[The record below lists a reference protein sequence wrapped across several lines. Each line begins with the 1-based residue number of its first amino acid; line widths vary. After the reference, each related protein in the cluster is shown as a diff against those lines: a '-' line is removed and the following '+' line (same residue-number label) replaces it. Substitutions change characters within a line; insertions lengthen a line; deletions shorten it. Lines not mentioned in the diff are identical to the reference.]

1 MLNEQLDKL
10 FDDERERLLGKMP
23 AVCSFTLMIEMVTS
37 MFLALLDQNRDKW
50 THEKLG
56 EDLFMQTMY
65 FIARYNKLQ
74 KRRSGLFKYTAL
86 LPIQIA
92 RLVSFIYCIR
102 RIPCA
107 GERGNIDLDILAIYQ
122 ELGPSEGIYSEN
134 ETALR
139 WAVRTIKPDIS
150 NSDFSEVRQALR
162 DIVPRVERTQERDLV
177 PVNNGIFNYRTK
189 ELLNFSPEY
198 IFLSKSCVNYNEN
211 AQNIVIHNPDDGTT
225 WDVESWMAS
234 LSDDPAIV
242 ALLWQVLGAV
252 IRPFVRWGKCVMFYA
267 TSGNNGKGTLCELMR
282 SLCGEGRY
290 ASIPVENFGE
300 NFLLEKLPEVMAVIV
315 DENNVGSYLDKAGN
329 FKAVVTNDVIQINR
343 KNKAAIPYQFFGLVV
358 QAFNELP
365 RIKDKSESIYRRCL
379 FIPFDKCFTGAE
391 KKYIKSDYLHRP
403 EVLEYVLYKVLNT
416 DYYEFSEP
424 AACRNVLADYKV
436 YNDPVRQWWDE
447 VSDKFAWDLL
457 PWEFLYEIYKQW
469 CKSNNPSGK
478 TTSKRGFVDQ
488 MREVAERDAIWEC
501 PCIVDKDGRRK
512 DKQISSAGRIVSNE
526 PLGFNAGYRLGDANY
541 WRGVYRGLLRRVP
554 TTRPQPQLQPQ
565 SQTQPQTQTSNRQD
579 YALTISYEE
588 AVSATESSTECI
600 PAK

>member
-1 MLNEQLDKL
+1 MIQNSLINELLKIRTKYMNNLFLCSLD
-10 FDDERERLLGKMP
+10 RLVSL
-23 AVCSFTLMIEMVTS
+23 ATFVTLQVLS
-37 MFLALLDQNRDKW
+37 AHPGDWNADG
-50 THEKLG
+50 LG
-56 EDLFMQTMY
+56 EDLYCETYQYVASYNNQTEGVKL
-65 FIARYNKLQ
+65 RYMN
-74 KRRSGLFKYTAL
+74 L
-86 LPIQIA
+86 LPMQVA
-92 RLVSFIYCIR
+92 YLVNFLYCVR

-107 GERGNIDLDILAIYQ
+107 GEKGNVDLDLLGIYQ
-122 ELGPSEGIYSEN
+122 NEGPGAGLYATSEKAFREPMRILKPTITDN
-134 ETALR
+134 EIAE
-139 WAVRTIKPDIS
+139 AHHV
-150 NSDFSEVRQALR
+150 LR
-162 DIVPRVERTQERDLV
+162 DIAWRVERCQNPELV

-189 ELLNFSPEY
+189 ELLDFSPEY

-211 AQNIVIHNPDDGTT
+211 AKNVVIHNPDDGTD

-267 TSGNNGKGTLCELMR
+267 TSGNNGKGTLCELLR

-315 DENNVGSYLDKAGN
+315 DENNVGTYLDKAGN

-391 KKYIKSDYLHRP
+391 KKYIKKDYLHRP

-447 VSDKFAWDLL
+447 VSGEFVWDLL
-457 PWEFLYEIYKQW
+457 PWEFLYELYKHW
-469 CKSNNPSGK
+469 CKNNNPSGK
-478 TTSKRGFVDQ
+478 VSSKRGFVDQ

-501 PCIVDKDGRRK
+501 PCVVDKDGRRK
-512 DKQISSAGRIVSNE
+512 DKQISSTGRIVDDE
-526 PLGFNAGYRLGDANY
+526 PLAATVGCSLGYASH
-541 WRGVYRGLLRRVP
+541 WPGVYRGLLRRVP
-554 TTRPQPQLQPQ
+554 TTRPQPQPQPRP
-565 SQTQPQTQTSNRQD
+565 QTQPQTSNHQDQD

-588 AVSATESSTECI
+588 AMSSTEHI
-600 PAK
+600 TVS

>member
-267 TSGNNGKGTLCELMR
+267 TSGNNGKGSICELLR

-300 NFLLEKLPEVMAVIV
+300 NFLLEKLPEVMAIIV
-315 DENNVGSYLDKAGN
+315 DENDVGTYLDRAGN

-501 PCIVDKDGRRK
+501 PCVVDKDGRRK